1 MKIMKINLLSL
12 DDKMAKKAADT
23 PASEPEIAANQTGMN
38 ALTFLGLK
46 NLMEDPQLGKELGV
60 MKDDAEGEKDESAK
74 SYVAPF
80 SSNIAFKQGS
90 LIKNSAKVAAGVIAG
105 AAALT
110 SCEKNYY
117 EMPPAENKTE
127 ITITIT
133 NEQTNNLLNAMLN
146 ILAQMLEQQ
155 KISQAEYTTYF
166 QQIIAWQSQLSGN
179 VSSISGD
186 ISIIKALLTAMAKDI
201 IDVKN
206 GVQENNVYQQVIIT
220 LLQNQGYSQNEA
232 IAILNQAI
240 EWAKAHGD
248 DVLGALQQIIAK
260 LDLVNENLEK
270 LNKANSE
277 YGKYLQLAVK
287 LLGSIDRTGKAT
299 YKEVKGVREAV
310 DSMVVQN
317 NIKIEALETIIANQE
332 KEQKITAEG
341 MKILIAQGYTQ
352 MEIEAMGFARANYLL
367 KQILDSQKATE
378 AKLQAILNSI
388 ANGDLEGAYKALM
401 DLLQEI
407 KNDLDVLVVKAD
419 AMLNKMDSLAKIFKL
434 YGDQVLAKMDAQQK
448 TLDGIKANGD
458 STNILVKLQN
468 MDVAELLKEVK
479 LIKPEL
485 VNLNESANT
494 ANTYLNLLIEK
505 RIPEF
510 KAQID
515 SLIAIAGK
523 SLTKDELEEL
533 WIKHDA
539 DNYAKYAEFL
549 NSLHAENIEE
559 AETIISLMKQ
569 GNATN
574 QNIYNLVLDFANRNN
589 LNAEQLRALL
599 EVIYKYLPELKCNC
613 NCQDDCN
620 NNSNHEGII
629 GDLLD

>member
-60 MKDDAEGEKDESAK
+60 MKDDAEGKKDESAK

-110 SCEKNYY
+110 SCEKNYF

-133 NEQTNNLLNAMLN
+133 NEQTNKLLEAMLG

-155 KISQAEYTTYF
+155 KISQAEYTAYF

-186 ISIIKALLTAMAKDI
+186 VSIIKALLTAMAKDI

-206 GVQENNVYQQVIIT
+206 GVQENNAYQQVIIT

-317 NIKIEALETIIANQE
+317 NIQITALETIIANQE

-419 AMLNKMDSLAKIFKL
+419 SMLNKMDNLANILKL
-434 YGDQVLAKMDAQQK
+434 YGDQILAKMDAQQT

-458 STNILVKLQN
+458 STNILLKLQN
-468 MDVAELLKEVK
+468 MDIAELLKEVK

-485 VNLNESANT
+485 VKLNESANT
-494 ANTYLNLLIEK
+494 ANTYLNLIEK

-549 NSLHAENIEE
+549 NALHAEDIEK
-559 AETIISLMKQ
+559 ADTIIALMKQ

-574 QNIYNLVLDFANRNN
+574 QHIYNLVLDFANRNN
-589 LNAEQLRALL
+589 LNAEQLRDLL
-599 EVIYKYLPELKCNC
+599 EAIYKYLPELVCKCQ
-613 NCQDDCN
+613 CQGDCN
-620 NNSNHEGII
+620 NNNNHEGII

>member
-60 MKDDAEGEKDESAK
+60 MKDDAEGKKDESAK

-80 SSNIAFKQGS
+80 SSNIAFKGS
-90 LIKNSAKVAAGVIAG
+90 LVKNSAKVATGVIA
-105 AAALT
+105 AAALA

-117 EMPPAENKTE
+117 ELPPAENKTE
-127 ITITIT
+127 ITITID
-133 NEQTNNLLNAMLN
+133 NAQTTALFNSMLA

-155 KISQAEYTTYF
+155 KISQAEFNAYVAQVT
-166 QQIIAWQSQLSGN
+166 AWQNG
-179 VSSISGD
+179 VSGD
-186 ISIIKALLTAMAKDI
+186 LNALKAILTSMADKI
-201 IDVKN
+201 IDIDN
-206 GVQENNVYQQVIIT
+206 GIQESNGYQKVIIS
-220 LLQNQGYSQNEA
+220 LLEAQGFSNAEA
-232 IAILNQAI
+232 IAILNEAI
-240 EWAKAHGD
+240 QWAKDHGG
-248 DVLGALQQIIAK
+248 DVLGALQQIIAR

-299 YKEVKGVREAV
+299 YEEVKGVREAV

-317 NIKIEALETIIANQE
+317 NIQITALETIIANQE

-419 AMLNKMDSLAKIFKL
+419 SMLNKMDNLANLFKL
-434 YGDQVLAKMDAQQK
+434 YGDQILAKMDAQQE
-448 TLDGIKANGD
+448 TLDGIKATGD
-458 STNILVKLQN
+458 STKILLKLQN
-468 MDVAELLKEVK
+468 MDIAELLNEVK
-479 LIKPEL
+479 LIRPEL
-485 VNLNESANT
+485 VKLNESANT
-494 ANTYLNLLIEK
+494 TNTYLNLLEK
-505 RIPEF
+505 RMPEF

-523 SLTKDELEEL
+523 ALTKDELEEL

-539 DNYAKYAEFL
+539 DNYAKYTEFL

-574 QNIYNLVLDFANRNN
+574 QNIYNLVLEFADKHD
-589 LNAEQLRALL
+589 LDKEQLKALL
-599 EVIYKYLPELKCNC
+599 EAIYKYLPELVCKCQ
-613 NCQDDCN
+613 CQGDCN
-620 NNSNHEGII
+620 NNNNHEGII